1 RACPGESAA
10 GACRGGGLH
19 PGQRARDQSHGG
31 ALPRR
36 PTRRRRRM
44 RPDTIA
50 LMLAALPAT
59 AFVVLYL
66 LEYRHVRPT
75 PESKHLI
82 GFTAI
87 LAAIILE
94 ELVRRF
100 WLTDMPRQVH
110 RAFV

>member
-1 RACPGESAA
+1 
-10 GACRGGGLH
+10 
-19 PGQRARDQSHGG
+19 
-31 ALPRR
+31 
-36 PTRRRRRM
+36 M

-110 RAFV
+110 RAFVGVTVTVAALFLWQRLYMLLRYQIIPRRRRARQKESTHA